1 MKPKPEPIPF
11 NPESSINFGKR
22 SRGKGFCVSCQRQ
35 VSLITFDTAIIVL
48 CVNPDDFLQLLEEG
62 KIHRLH
68 NSKGR
73 ILACLDSVKKET
85 ALSKRKAAQSGD
97 A

>member
-1 MKPKPEPIPF
+1 MKLKTEPIPF
-11 NPESSINFGKR
+11 NPESSLNFGKR
-22 SRGKGFCVSCQRQ
+22 SRGKAFCVSCQRL

-48 CVNPDDFLQLLEEG
+48 CVNSDDFLQMLEDG

-68 NSKGR
+68 NSKGK
-73 ILACLDSVKKET
+73 ILACLNSVKKE
-85 ALSKRKAAQSGD
+85 AAFGKGKAAQSDD